1 MRPDDNIKAPNI
13 GRFPV
18 HNNKTA
24 IYGGFLVN
32 GSGGALLFRHVFIH
46 LAQCI
51 LEALDNKGIEGQI
64 VVVGNTVQLFHHV
77 GRKTKGFCYGAVI
90 AACNMKRHSF
100 TSFPGQGEC
109 GGQQSVYPSQT
120 LEGYILL
127 GMFLYG
133 TTVWGGREQARAVI
147 SSIR

>member
-77 GRKTKGFCYGAVI
+77 GRKIMVL
-90 AACNMKRHSF
+90 S
-100 TSFPGQGEC
+100 
-109 GGQQSVYPSQT
+109 
-120 LEGYILL
+120 
-127 GMFLYG
+127 
-133 TTVWGGREQARAVI
+133 
-147 SSIR
+147 